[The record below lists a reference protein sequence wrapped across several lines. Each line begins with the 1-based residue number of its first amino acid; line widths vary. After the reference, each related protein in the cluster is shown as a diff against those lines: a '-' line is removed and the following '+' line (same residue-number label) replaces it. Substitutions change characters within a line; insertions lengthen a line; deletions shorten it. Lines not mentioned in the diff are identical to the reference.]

1 MSDLDLWRLGD
12 LEKSHQE
19 RRIEA
24 VISFLDDEHDER
36 VRKLWAALEENFGLQ
51 GIYGTPFPHFSYH
64 GAEGYEATYTRR
76 LLEQV
81 ARETEPFTV
90 HTSGL
95 GVFTGPAPVLYLP
108 VVRAP
113 ALASCHQALWAGLS
127 SLAETPNTYYHP
139 MYWVPHI
146 TLAYSDLT
154 YELLPQVIRFLSEQD
169 TNWDLE
175 VANLALAYVE
185 GPDQGIRFTLPFRD
199 DDPENPDEDT
209 GDDAGEGS
217 SPATPDAT
225 NSEDGA

>member
-1 MSDLDLWRLGD
+1 MSDLELWRLGD
-12 LEKSHQE
+12 LEKSHKE

-36 VRKLWAALEENFGLQ
+36 VRTLWAALEDNFGLQ

-64 GAEGYEATYTRR
+64 GAEGYEQTYVRR

-81 ARETEPFTV
+81 AHETEPFVV
-90 HTSGL
+90 HTSGF

-113 ALASCHQALWAGLS
+113 ALATCHQALWAGLS
-127 SLAETPNTYYHP
+127 SLAENPNVYYHP
-139 MYWVPHI
+139 TYWVPHI

-175 VANLALAYVE
+175 VANLSLAYVE
-185 GPDQGIRFTLPFRD
+185 GPDQGIRFTLPFREEEADDADAD
-199 DDPENPDEDT
+199 DDAAA
-209 GDDAGEGS
+209 DDAAAAETTEHDDDC
-217 SPATPDAT
+217 A
-225 NSEDGA
+225 